1 MHPKTW
7 KILISSM
14 CEMWRA
20 YTKYLLCRIRAH
32 KENRGY
38 YRKYRKS
45 GSRLCTSTTLRFSN
59 LRNSS
64 DELNRY
70 VTISDRW
77 DVVRVFEH
85 PTVRVELSRIILFQD
100 VIYQY
105 SLEFVTPI
113 IGDN

>member
-1 MHPKTW
+1 MHDCLHCASVLSLIATHNSFLFFVVMHPKTW

-32 KENRGY
+32 NENRGY

-45 GSRLCTSTTLRFSN
+45 GSRLCTITTLRFSN

-64 DELNRY
+64 DALNRY

-77 DVVRVFEH
+77 DVV
-85 PTVRVELSRIILFQD
+85 
-100 VIYQY
+100 
-105 SLEFVTPI
+105 
-113 IGDN
+113 